1 MDILSSEPLH
11 YGPAAFDS
19 SKIPSQP
26 RHKWREDSNRSG
38 LFRTTLRWGNYANLE
53 PWQDVSAQLKV
64 GIHNLPPQENSSE
77 LYINHQRWT
86 FERSSIFLTLA
97 PFLKWW
103 SIAFFPWILWQL
115 AMIGALS
122 NLFDEI
128 TASKGVYIAMSLG
141 IFLVAITLISFG
153 LSAWMTWRDNPKYK
167 QYLSLLFIELS
178 IALTLS
184 LFYSD
189 IKSDGVSPLWLSIS
203 MVVIA
208 FMGLVGWD
216 WIADR
221 YFNLLRS
228 AGNEFNRKTGMLTIS
243 RRFRS
248 AFTAPFY
255 EFDATMEFRPGP
267 YGSSGTAIW
276 LHHRYYDFEIFL
288 GGKIQSLGMS
298 REECM
303 AFWDTLQRYMDV
315 SQPLPELPFL
325 EQFRDLDP
333 ATSAHD
339 KLSNRNP
346 NCWRETKSRVWDRTI
361 LPGMM
366 KKNLDYPWQNQ
377 GCVLMAKIDPTLTI
391 ENYYHAQEAKGI
403 HSTPKAIDYDDI
415 HRG

>member
-1 MDILSSEPLH
+1 MSTPPAGTTKKRLFSRNDYLAPLPIPTGEKPCDMLNTIWRKNEVFLDI
-11 YGPAAFDS
+11 
-19 SKIPSQP
+19 
-26 RHKWREDSNRSG
+26 
-38 LFRTTLRWGNYANLE
+38 GNYSIG
-53 PWQDVSAQLKV
+53 SAVMVLWPMV
-64 GIHNLPPQENSSE
+64 VVLA
-77 LYINHQRWT
+77 LMTYIT
-86 FERSSIFLTLA
+86 
-97 PFLKWW
+97 PK
-103 SIAFFPWILWQL
+103 P
-115 AMIGALS
+115 AMILIVGA
-122 NLFDEI
+122 I
-128 TASKGVYIAMSLG
+128 I
-141 IFLVAITLISFG
+141 
-153 LSAWMTWRDNPKYK
+153 
-167 QYLSLLFIELS
+167 
-178 IALTLS
+178 
-184 LFYSD
+184 
-189 IKSDGVSPLWLSIS
+189 
-203 MVVIA
+203 VIA

-346 NCWRETKSRVWDRTI
+346 NRWRETKSRVWDRTI

-366 KKNLDYPWQNQ
+366 QKNLDYPWQNQ

-403 HSTPKAIDYDDI
+403 HSTPKATDYDDI